1 MTDREPVDLG
11 IFTRTFACSELAACL
26 DAVVGYGFGLAHLS
40 LRSAGLAALPDE
52 LPVDTLDAIRRDVE
66 HHGVRLAGVSGTFN
80 AIHPDA
86 ARRARETALACDLI
100 AHAKELGT
108 SFVSLSTGTRDP
120 DDMWRGHPGNA
131 EPSAWSDLRTTLE
144 VLLEAARAADVTLG
158 IEPEHNNVVSS
169 AHLARQLLDE
179 VRDERLQ
186 IILDAAN
193 LVTVET
199 TDQQD
204 AILAEAFDLLASDI
218 AVIHAKDFTAHG
230 DTAAGRGLLHYRRY
244 FELVVEH
251 GITAPVIIHEVEEDD
266 VARARDFVLAQAAA
280 AGLPLRMRS

>member
-1 MTDREPVDLG
+1 MSDRKPVDLG
-11 IFTRTFACSELAACL
+11 IFTRTFACPELAACL

-52 LPVDTLDAIRRDVE
+52 LPAAALEAIRQDVE
-66 HHGVRLAGVSGTFN
+66 RHGVRLAGVSGTFN

-86 ARRARETALACDLI
+86 ARRARETARACDLI
-100 AHAKELGT
+100 MHAKDLGT

-131 EPSAWSDLRTTLE
+131 EPSAWSDLRATLE
-144 VLLEAARAADVTLG
+144 PLLEAANTADVTLG

-169 AHLARQLLDE
+169 ARLARQLLDE

-193 LVTVET
+193 LLTAAT
-199 TDQQD
+199 ADQQD
-204 AILAEAFDLLASDI
+204 AILAEAFGLLASDI
-218 AVIHAKDFTAHG
+218 AVINAKDFTAHG
-230 DTAAGRGLLHYRRY
+230 DTAAGRGLLNYRRY
-244 FELVVEH
+244 FELVIEH
-251 GITAPVIIHEVEEDD
+251 EVIAPVVIHEVDEDD
-266 VARARDFVLAQAAA
+266 VARARDFVLAQAEAV
-280 AGLPLRMRS
+280 GLPLRSRS